1 MSILNRIISKV
12 KYKLA
17 VSNSDRYITYLRN
30 KGIRIGWGTKF
41 KEPKCT
47 QIDITRPELI
57 EIGEHCFLHK
67 GLILMTHDWASW
79 CFVHTHKE
87 FIPSH
92 GKIKI
97 GNNVWFG
104 ENVTVCKGVTIGDNC
119 IIGIGSVVTKSI
131 PSNSVAAGIPCKV
144 IGSYEDYFEKR
155 NRIYTQEALE
165 YAREILR
172 TGREPVVEDFY
183 DDYPCFVD
191 GSNYQNYNYPYR
203 RIFKTDEEFAY
214 WLENH
219 HKVFNGF
226 DDFIKHVKE
235 NE

>member
-1 MSILNRIISKV
+1 MSIFKRIVSKI
-12 KYKLA
+12 KYQIA
-17 VSNSDRYITYLRN
+17 VSNSDRYVNYLRD
-30 KGIRIGWGTKF
+30 KGIRIGGGTKF

-47 QIDITRPELI
+47 QIDVTRPELI

-67 GLILMTHDWASW
+67 GLILMTHDWTSW
-79 CFVHTHKE
+79 CFVQTHKE
-87 FIPSH
+87 FLPSH
-92 GKIKI
+92 GKITI

-131 PSNSVAAGIPCKV
+131 PSNSVAAGIPCRV
-144 IGSYEDYFEKR
+144 ICSYDDYFKKR
-155 NRIYTQEALE
+155 NRIYTEEALE

-172 TGREPVVEDFY
+172 TGREPVIEDFY

-203 RIFKTDEEFAY
+203 RIFKSDEEFDY
-214 WLENH
+214 WLKNH
-219 HKVFNGF
+219 QKVFNGF
-226 DDFIKHVKE
+226 EDFIKHVKE